1 MACDNEGQRQLLSTS
16 PSWLFLCEEN
26 ATNYYSPI
34 LMYHKGLISYQEKPI
49 PFKMQTNA
57 G

>member
-26 ATNYYSPI
+26 ATNYYSPTLI
-34 LMYHKGLISYQEKPI
+34 LYGTLISYQEKPI